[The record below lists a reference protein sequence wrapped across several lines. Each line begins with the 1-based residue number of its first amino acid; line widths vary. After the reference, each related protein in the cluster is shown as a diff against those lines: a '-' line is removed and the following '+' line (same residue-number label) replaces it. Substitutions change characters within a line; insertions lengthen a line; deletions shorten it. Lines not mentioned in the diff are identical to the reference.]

1 MLDACPEGR
10 REGKAGRTGWRA
22 EVPGGESR
30 RAGSA
35 VGRGARWGAP
45 GHPLREPPRTRRDAP
60 GLALAGEGPPLE
72 PAARLTLRPQE
83 REHPDV
89 QKQREMNGGRGSR
102 AACPLSF
109 SSSAPRKAVPILAV
123 GTLRLGTC
131 PRHSI
136 KWQSGTPRQRCPPSG
151 SASGSSPVRHR
162 PASEPAAGG
171 AQEGDGWFPPG
182 LALGWIASKRTLG
195 SPACAPRFVSDTF
208 NSPTFQ
214 REKGKG
220 PSENAPWGRRG
231 SRLLLCSRWA

>member
-1 MLDACPEGR
+1 MA
-10 REGKAGRTGWRA
+10 
-22 EVPGGESR
+22 
-30 RAGSA
+30 
-35 VGRGARWGAP
+35 
-45 GHPLREPPRTRRDAP
+45 AP